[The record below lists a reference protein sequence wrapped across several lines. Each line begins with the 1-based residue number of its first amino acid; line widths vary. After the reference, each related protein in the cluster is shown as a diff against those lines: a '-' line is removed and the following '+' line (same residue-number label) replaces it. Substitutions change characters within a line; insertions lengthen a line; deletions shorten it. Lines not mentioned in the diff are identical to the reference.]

1 MKTKYWKTIIVLLFL
16 LLSVGNLRQVQAEE
30 NEDKL
35 ILNYTAGYNLTE
47 RYFELTSLKVDSS
60 RSGKWEFWYSSDGIN
75 YKKGYE
81 DFFDKSVSLYPLN
94 YKIYDLAGAAP
105 DKPVNGTLA
114 YNMGTTW
121 YCPVS
126 AKSNDTIFYYQAYAT
141 WEGGVRELFTTY
153 IEEGV
158 TYKTTEIPDPVKGY
172 YYLIDNNSTSN
183 FSTGQTGVTYTQSSN
198 IPFDVTDFGKYL
210 HVRAV
215 SCSGKVSAVLDVRL
229 APEEPYKNVKL
240 EAGEGI
246 ASVSGA
252 GRYLP
257 GQTVTVSAELKDYY
271 RFTGWSGTYES
282 SQQSY
287 TFIMPNKHV
296 VLTASA
302 ERPEYQLTYEA
313 MGGSGGP
320 DAERVKSG
328 EYVTVSAKTPVRTN
342 YSFVEWNEM
351 PDGSGKTYR
360 AGEKVQLTGNKT
372 LFAIWKADTYTIRL
386 HANRPGTASHAVEH
400 GAYDKKTIELKD
412 ASGSVREANGIT
424 YFGTMEV
431 VMDRYY
437 PEGLVWGVYQVDNAT
452 GTVTYLDSSSKDGL
466 NYDCWDSTYS
476 YKIVLTQN
484 QKYIGM
490 IAYWSGNNHYYRL
503 NHLHGEPAP
512 YYDKWGHQESYLA
525 NRLTN
530 RNDYMSIY
538 PAWQD
543 LGTSYPV
550 TADSGWTWHS
560 DGSNGEGYFEKT
572 FPKASEETLP
582 SSADLYSLTGW
593 HTTDSKSSSGEN
605 GTSWITTKDLNGRY
619 YKAGTK
625 VTDIALTDAGSKVI
639 DLYAPWENNTYTVSF
654 YPNEGSGSM
663 DTITCMYDSQETQY
677 LPANTFTRSGFT
689 FDSWWFTSSDAYT
702 PTLKADKAQVKNW
715 NSQNHGYVNL
725 FAQWKA
731 GEISYQIAFDGNG
744 ADSGSM
750 AAMTNIKYN
759 KKVSLTRNAYGRTGY
774 TFYGWTRKPVN
785 FTDYLKNRDAYPV
798 TKDGSVVSSLT
809 NVDGAT
815 VTYYALW
822 KPDGMDDDGNPI
834 HYTIYFNGNGADRGS
849 MDSMT
854 MTYGEAKELPANV
867 FEKTNCHFTGW
878 SMGSSGKVVYAD
890 KEKVKN
896 LSRTDG
902 AVVILYASW
911 ETDMYSIIFDG
922 NGADAG
928 SMEPQSMVY
937 GVAAELKANV
947 YTRTGYQFAGW
958 NTDADGSG
966 TGYTDRQR
974 VMNLICGHQSRI
986 TLYARWTPVSTT
998 VHFDGNGADTGR
1010 MGDVLMYYESARNL
1024 PENRYGRTG
1033 YEFTGWNTQ
1042 PDGSGTAYCDCDM
1055 YLNRNPDDKAEITL
1069 YAQWTGKVYRVRFD
1083 GNEADSGSMQPQS
1096 MVYGSP
1102 AALSLNQYG
1111 RTGYQFAGWNT
1122 QPDETGKSYADGEVV
1137 NSLTVEDEIVL
1148 YACWVDKEPPQFKDE
1163 DGNIITEDEVTY
1175 GWTNED
1181 VVFVYYAQ
1189 DLGSGLKNIVLKDD
1203 QGNELRQHESFIRW
1217 RVREE
1222 GITKLH
1228 LIAADN
1234 SGNEARLKINCLI
1247 DKTVPTLDNA
1257 ENYSFQEDGTLPLSL
1272 HADDE
1277 GGSGI
1282 QYMNLYSSDKDGTA
1296 DSLNLLKTAD
1306 SISGSHAELNYTFQ
1320 DDFVSDEMYYTL
1332 ITEDNAGNAAK
1343 HTFRIQ
1349 PSTGISGKEW
1359 RYDKTTVYDDTQ
1371 VLSYIQYGD
1380 MRTWFEV
1387 YLSGYLTEVTYDFDD
1402 DLNALGVEDV
1412 THALQPAATVTD
1424 NLEITLPTTMT
1435 YDKIYTV
1442 TIKGKRQEREVSMT
1456 LYLRY
1461 VKMTLKP
1468 HPSIRYQNG
1477 MAMPKDGGEWIDYEK
1492 EAEMQREKIRKYRE
1506 SLLELPED
1514 MQKKEE

>member
-1 MKTKYWKTIIVLLFL
+1 MKLGKIRRIMVMLLFL
-16 LLSVGNLRQVQAEE
+16 VVFLFTGTGQAMAKDDNTDE
-30 NEDKL
+30 
-35 ILNYTAGYNLTE
+35 IVVYGGCYASTTT
-47 RYFELTSLKVDSS
+47 RYYQLGKITIDSG
-60 RSGKWEFWYSSDGIN
+60 RPGTWEFWYSNDGVN

-81 DFFDKSVSLYPLN
+81 DVFRSSVTSYPLS
-94 YKIYDLAGAAP
+94 YKLYDLAGAAP

-114 YNMGTTW
+114 YNTGTKW

-126 AKSNDTIFYYQAYAT
+126 ANSNSSLLYYQFFAT
-141 WEGGVRELFTTY
+141 WENGSRELFSSFLDA
-153 IEEGV
+153 GV
-158 TYKTTEIPDPVKGY
+158 NYRTTEIPDPVKGY

-215 SCSGKVSAVLDVRL
+215 SCSGKVSKVLDVKL
-229 APEEPYKNVKL
+229 DPDEPDMPKTVKL
-240 EAGEGI
+240 RSGEGI
-246 ASVSGA
+246 VSVSGA
-252 GRYLP
+252 GSYLP
-257 GQTVTVSAELKDYY
+257 GQTVTVSAELEEYY
-271 RFTGWSGTYES
+271 RFSGWSGTYDS
-282 SQQSY
+282 GVQSY
-287 TFIMPNKHV
+287 TFVMPNKTV

-302 ERPEYQLTYEA
+302 NRPEYQLTYEA

-320 DAERVKSG
+320 DAECVKSG
-328 EYVTVSAKTPVRTN
+328 EYVTVSAKTPTRTN

-351 PDGSGKTYR
+351 PDGSGKVFR

-412 ASGSVREANGIT
+412 ASGSVREANGIQYGELPT
-424 YFGTMEV
+424 
-431 VMDRYY
+431 
-437 PEGLVWGVYQVDNAT
+437 VWYCSYCGADEEMNFFFYDNAT
-452 GTVTYLDSSSKDGL
+452 GKKENWGMDSAFSSGSSK
-466 NYDCWDSTYS
+466 Y
-476 YKIVLTQN
+476 
-484 QKYIGM
+484 QKYIGA
-490 IAYWSGNNHYYRL
+490 IFYRLDNGHYYKFSCL
-503 NHLHGEPAP
+503 PGEHDDRHYSAKFFQDFIPA
-512 YYDKWGHQESYLA
+512 YDTTPIKVY
-525 NRLTN
+525 TV
-530 RNDYMSIY
+530 
-538 PAWQD
+538 WQD

-572 FPKASEETLP
+572 FTKSSEETLP
-582 SSADLYSLTGW
+582 SSADLYTLTGW
-593 HTTDSKSSSGEN
+593 HTTDSKSSSKEN
-605 GTSWITTKDLNGRY
+605 GTSWITTKNLDGRY

-834 HYTIYFNGNGADRGS
+834 HYTIYFNGNGADSGS

-854 MTYGEAKELPANV
+854 MTYGETKELPANG

-878 SMGSSGKVVYAD
+878 AVSSSGKSVYAD

-896 LSRTDG
+896 LSKING
-902 AVVILYASW
+902 ATVILYACW
-911 ETDMYSIIFDG
+911 EINAYSIRFDG

-928 SMEPQSMVY
+928 SMENQSMIY
-937 GVAAELKANV
+937 STAAELQANA

-958 NTDADGSG
+958 NTETDGSG
-966 TGYTDRQR
+966 TSYTDRQR
-974 VMNLICGHQSRI
+974 VINLIGGHQSVI

-998 VHFDGNGADTGR
+998 IHFDGNGADSGK
-1010 MGDVLMYYESARNL
+1010 MGDVLMYYENARNL
-1024 PENRYGRTG
+1024 PENKYGKIG
-1033 YEFTGWNTQ
+1033 YYFTGWNTK
-1042 PDGSGTAYCDCDM
+1042 PDGSGTVYCDGDL
-1055 YLNRNPDDKAEITL
+1055 YLNLNPDDKAEITL
-1069 YAQWTGKVYRVRFD
+1069 YAQWTGKTYQIRFD
-1083 GNEADSGSMQPQS
+1083 GNGADSGSMENQS
-1096 MVYGSP
+1096 MLYGTP
-1102 AALSLNQYG
+1102 AALSRNQYG
-1111 RTGYQFAGWNT
+1111 KTGYQFENWNT
-1122 QPDETGKSYADGEVV
+1122 AADGTGTSFADGEVV
-1137 NSLTVEDEIVL
+1137 NSLTAEDEITL
-1148 YACWVDKEPPQFKDE
+1148 YACWVDKEPPQFEDP

-1181 VVFVYYAQ
+1181 VAFVYYAE

-1203 QGNELRQHESFIRW
+1203 QGNELRQHTSFIRW
-1217 RVREE
+1217 RVRDE

>member
-1 MKTKYWKTIIVLLFL
+1 MSKKKNKFVIMILIFVILAGAGQLVT
-16 LLSVGNLRQVQAEE
+16 VQAKEE
-30 NEDKL
+30 DHE
-35 ILNYTAGYNLTE
+35 IVVWYRPTASSSE
-47 RYFELTSLKVDSS
+47 RYFELVKIDIDS
-60 RSGKWEFWYSSDGIN
+60 GIPGTWEFWYSNDGVN

-81 DFFDKSVSLYPLN
+81 DVFRSSVTSYPLS
-94 YKIYDLAGAAP
+94 YKLYDLAGAAP

-114 YNMGTTW
+114 YNTGTKW

-126 AKSNDTIFYYQAYAT
+126 ANSNSSLLYYQFFAT
-141 WEGGVRELFTTY
+141 WENGSRELFSSFLDA
-153 IEEGV
+153 GV
-158 TYKTTEIPDPVKGY
+158 NYRTTEIPDPVRGY

-183 FSTGQTGVTYTQSSN
+183 FSTGQTGVTYTQSN
-198 IPFDVTDFGKYL
+198 NLPFDVSDFGKYL
-210 HVRAV
+210 HIRAV
-215 SCSGKVSAVLDVRL
+215 SCSGKVSKVLDVKL
-229 APEEPYKNVKL
+229 DPDEPDMPKTVKL
-240 EAGEGI
+240 RSGEGI
-246 ASVSGA
+246 VSVSGA

-320 DAERVKSG
+320 DAECVKSG
-328 EYVTVSAKTPVRTN
+328 EYVTVSAKIPVRTN

-372 LFAIWKADTYTIRL
+372 LFAVWKADTYTIRL
-386 HANRPGTASHAVEH
+386 HANRPATASHAVEH
-400 GAYDKKTIELKD
+400 WAYDKKTIELKG

-424 YFGTMEV
+424 YFGKTV
-431 VMDRYY
+431 SYVKPSGGRMDAVHIDEIYLY
-437 PEGLVWGVYQVDNAT
+437 DNDGNVSQT
-452 GTVTYLDSSSKDGL
+452 LDTYED
-466 NYDCWDSTYS
+466 
-476 YKIVLTQN
+476 IFF
-484 QKYIGM
+484 QKKYLGM
-490 IAYWSGNNHYYRL
+490 IIYDMTTMHYYKL
-503 NHLHGEPAP
+503 E
-512 YYDKWGHQESYLA
+512 YLG
-525 NRLTN
+525 N
-530 RNDYMSIY
+530 RNYVTNMLKNIAKPYAS
-538 PAWQD
+538 AWQD

-572 FPKASEETLP
+572 FTKSSEETLP
-582 SSADLYSLTGW
+582 SSADLYTLTGW
-593 HTTDSKSSSGEN
+593 HTTDSKSSSREN
-605 GTSWITTKDLNGRY
+605 GTSWITTKNLDGRY

-625 VTDIALTDAGSKVI
+625 VTDVALTDAGSKVI

-663 DTITCMYDSQETQY
+663 DTITCVYDSQETQY

-809 NVDGAT
+809 NVDGET

-834 HYTIYFNGNGADRGS
+834 HYTIYFNGNGADSGS
-849 MDSMT
+849 MENLQ
-854 MTYGEAKELPANV
+854 MTYGETKELPANN
-867 FEKTNCHFTGW
+867 FDRTNYHFTGW
-878 SMGSSGKVVYAD
+878 AVSSSGKSVYAD

-896 LSRTDG
+896 LSKING
-902 AVVILYASW
+902 ATVILYACW
-911 ETDMYSIIFDG
+911 EINAYSIRFDG

-928 SMEPQSMVY
+928 SMENQSMIY
-937 GVAAELKANV
+937 GTAAELQANA

-958 NTDADGSG
+958 NTETDGSG
-966 TGYTDRQR
+966 TSYTDRQR
-974 VMNLICGHQSRI
+974 VINLIGGHQSVI

-998 VHFDGNGADTGR
+998 IHFDGNGADSGK
-1010 MGDVLMYYESARNL
+1010 MGDVRMYYENARNL
-1024 PENRYGRTG
+1024 PENKYGKIG
-1033 YEFTGWNTQ
+1033 YYFTGWNTK
-1042 PDGSGTAYCDCDM
+1042 PDGSGTVYCDGDL
-1055 YLNRNPDDKAEITL
+1055 YLNLNPDDKAEITL
-1069 YAQWTGKVYRVRFD
+1069 YAQWTGKTYQIRFD
-1083 GNEADSGSMQPQS
+1083 GNGADSGSMENQT
-1096 MVYGSP
+1096 MIYGTP
-1102 AALSLNQYG
+1102 AALSRNQYG
-1111 RTGYQFAGWNT
+1111 KTGYQFENWNT
-1122 QPDETGKSYADGEVV
+1122 AADGTGTSFADGEVV
-1137 NSLTVEDEIVL
+1137 NSLTVEDEITL
-1148 YACWVDKEPPQFKDE
+1148 YACWLDKEPPQFEDP

-1181 VVFVYYAQ
+1181 VTFVYYAE

-1203 QGNELRQHESFIRW
+1203 QGNELRQHTSFIRW
-1217 RVREE
+1217 RVRDE

-1412 THALQPAATVTD
+1412 THTLQPAATVTD

-1506 SLLELPED
+1506 SLLVLPED

>member
-1 MKTKYWKTIIVLLFL
+1 MSKKKNKFVIMILIFVILAGAGQLVT
-16 LLSVGNLRQVQAEE
+16 VQAKEE
-30 NEDKL
+30 DHE
-35 ILNYTAGYNLTE
+35 IVVWYRPTASSSE
-47 RYFELTSLKVDSS
+47 RYFELVKIDIDS
-60 RSGKWEFWYSSDGIN
+60 GIPGTWEFWYSNDGVN

-81 DFFDKSVSLYPLN
+81 DVFRSSVTSYPLS
-94 YKIYDLAGAAP
+94 YKLYDLAGAAP

-114 YNMGTTW
+114 YNTGTKW

-126 AKSNDTIFYYQAYAT
+126 ANSNSSLLYYQFFAT
-141 WEGGVRELFTTY
+141 WENGSRELFSSFLDA
-153 IEEGV
+153 GV
-158 TYKTTEIPDPVKGY
+158 NYRTTEIPDPVKGY

-215 SCSGKVSAVLDVRL
+215 SCSGKVSKVLDVKL
-229 APEEPYKNVKL
+229 DPDEPDMPKTVKL
-240 EAGEGI
+240 RSGEGI
-246 ASVSGA
+246 VSVSGA
-252 GRYLP
+252 GSYLP
-257 GQTVTVSAELKDYY
+257 GQTVTVSAELEEYY
-271 RFTGWSGTYES
+271 RFSGWSGTYDS
-282 SQQSY
+282 GVQSY
-287 TFIMPNKHV
+287 TFVMPNKTV

-372 LFAIWKADTYTIRL
+372 LFAVWKADTYTIRL
-386 HANRPGTASHAVEH
+386 HANRPATASHAVEH
-400 GAYDKKTIELKD
+400 WAYDKKTIELKD
-412 ASGSVREANGIT
+412 ASGSVREENGIT
-424 YFGTMEV
+424 YFGT
-431 VMDRYY
+431 
-437 PEGLVWGVYQVDNAT
+437 
-452 GTVTYLDSSSKDGL
+452 TVS
-466 NYDCWDSTYS
+466 
-476 YKIVLTQN
+476 
-484 QKYIGM
+484 YIGP
-490 IAYWSGNNHYYRL
+490 SGGRLDVWQIDKIDLYDTEGNVSKTLKPYPDLYSPKYLGMVIYDTTTKQYYKVAHVGTSL
-503 NHLHGEPAP
+503 YPGSVIKNCPKP
-512 YYDKWGHQESYLA
+512 YQS
-525 NRLTN
+525 
-530 RNDYMSIY
+530 
-538 PAWQD
+538 AWQD

-550 TADSGWTWHS
+550 TADSGWTWHDS
-560 DGSNGEGYFEKT
+560 GSNGEGYFEKT
-572 FPKASEETLP
+572 FTKSSEETLP
-582 SSADLYSLTGW
+582 SSADLYTLTGW
-593 HTTDSKSSSGEN
+593 HTTDSKSSSKEN
-605 GTSWITTKDLNGRY
+605 GTSWITTKNLDGRY

-878 SMGSSGKVVYAD
+878 AVSSSGKSVYAD

-896 LSRTDG
+896 LSKING
-902 AVVILYASW
+902 ATVILYACW
-911 ETDMYSIIFDG
+911 EINAYSIRFDG

-928 SMEPQSMVY
+928 SMENQSMIY
-937 GVAAELKANV
+937 GTAAELQANA

-958 NTDADGSG
+958 NTETDGSG
-966 TGYTDRQR
+966 TSYTDRQR
-974 VMNLICGHQSRI
+974 VINLIGGHESVI

-998 VHFDGNGADTGR
+998 IHFDGNGADSGK
-1010 MGDVLMYYESARNL
+1010 MGDVLMYYENARNL
-1024 PENRYGRTG
+1024 PENKYGKIG
-1033 YEFTGWNTQ
+1033 YYFTGWNTK
-1042 PDGSGTAYCDCDM
+1042 PDGSGTVYCDGDL
-1055 YLNRNPDDKAEITL
+1055 YLNLNPDDKAEIIL
-1069 YAQWTGKVYRVRFD
+1069 YAQWTGKTYQIRFD
-1083 GNEADSGSMQPQS
+1083 GNGADSGSMENQS
-1096 MVYGSP
+1096 MIYGTP
-1102 AALSLNQYG
+1102 AALSRNQYG
-1111 RTGYQFAGWNT
+1111 KTGYQFENWNT
-1122 QPDETGKSYADGEVV
+1122 AADGTGTSFADGEVV
-1137 NSLTVEDEIVL
+1137 NSLTAEDEITL
-1148 YACWVDKEPPQFKDE
+1148 YACWVDKEPPQFEDP
-1163 DGNIITEDEVTY
+1163 DGNVITEDEVTY

-1181 VVFVYYAQ
+1181 VTFVYYAE

-1203 QGNELRQHESFIRW
+1203 QGNELRQHTSFIRW
-1217 RVREE
+1217 RVRDE

>member
-1 MKTKYWKTIIVLLFL
+1 MKLGKIRRIMVMLLFL
-16 LLSVGNLRQVQAEE
+16 VVFLFTGTGQAMAKDDNIDEIVVYGGAYASTTTRYYQLGKITIDSGRPGN
-30 NEDKL
+30 
-35 ILNYTAGYNLTE
+35 
-47 RYFELTSLKVDSS
+47 
-60 RSGKWEFWYSSDGIN
+60 WEFWYSNDGVN

-81 DFFDKSVSLYPLN
+81 DVFLSGVTSYPLS
-94 YKIYDLAGAAP
+94 YQLYDLAGAAP

-114 YNMGTTW
+114 YNTGTKW

-126 AKSNDTIFYYQAYAT
+126 ANSNSSLLYYQFFAT
-141 WEGGVRELFTTY
+141 WENGSRELFSSFQDD
-153 IEEGV
+153 GV
-158 TYKTTEIPDPVKGY
+158 NYRTTEIPDPVRGY
-172 YYLIDNNSTSN
+172 YYLIDNNPTSN
-183 FSTGQTGVTYTQSSN
+183 FSAGQTGVTYTQSSN
-198 IPFDVTDFGKYL
+198 IPFDVSDFGKYL

-215 SCSGKVSAVLDVRL
+215 SCSGKVSKVLDVSL
-229 APEEPYKNVKL
+229 KPEEPKRAVILKS
-240 EAGEGI
+240 GEGI
-246 ASVSGA
+246 SSVSGA
-252 GRYLP
+252 DWYLP
-257 GQTVTVSAELKDYY
+257 GQTVTVSAELEEYY
-271 RFTGWSGTYES
+271 SFAGWSGTYDS
-282 SQQSY
+282 GAQSY
-287 TFIMPNKHV
+287 TFVMPNKTV

-302 ERPEYQLTYEA
+302 NRPEYQLTYEA
-313 MGGSGGP
+313 MGGSGEPGSQT
-320 DAERVKSG
+320 VKSG
-328 EYVTVSAKTPVRTN
+328 EYVTISSKNPTRTN

-351 PDGSGKTYR
+351 PDGSGKTYQ
-360 AGEKVQLTGNKT
+360 AGEKIQLTGNKT

-412 ASGSVREANGIT
+412 ASGSVREANGIQYGELQT
-424 YFGTMEV
+424 VKYCSYCGTDEELNYFF
-431 VMDRYY
+431 Y
-437 PEGLVWGVYQVDNAT
+437 DNAT
-452 GTVTYLDSSSKDGL
+452 GKKENWGMDSDFSSGSSK
-466 NYDCWDSTYS
+466 Y
-476 YKIVLTQN
+476 
-484 QKYIGM
+484 QKYIGA
-490 IAYWSGNNHYYRL
+490 IFYRLDNGHYYKFSCLPGKHDDRRYSARFFQDL
-503 NHLHGEPAP
+503 IPA
-512 YYDKWGHQESYLA
+512 YS
-525 NRLTN
+525 TT
-530 RNDYMSIY
+530 SIKVY
-538 PAWQD
+538 TVWQD

-550 TADSGWTWHS
+550 IADSGWTWHS

-572 FPKASEETLP
+572 FTKSSEETLP
-582 SSADLYSLTGW
+582 SSADLYTLTGW

-605 GTSWITTKDLNGRY
+605 GTSWITTKNLDGRY

-625 VTDIALTDAGSKVI
+625 VTDVALTDAGSKVI

-822 KPDGMDDDGNPI
+822 KPDGMDDEGNPI
-834 HYTIYFNGNGADRGS
+834 HYTIYFNGNGADSGS
-849 MDSMT
+849 MEKLQ
-854 MTYGEAKELPANV
+854 MTYGETKELPANN
-867 FEKTNCHFTGW
+867 FDRTNYHFTGW
-878 SMGSSGKVVYAD
+878 AVSSSGKSVYAD

-896 LSRTDG
+896 LSKINRAT
-902 AVVILYASW
+902 VILYACW
-911 ETDMYSIIFDG
+911 EINAYSIRFDG

-928 SMEPQSMVY
+928 SMENQSMIY
-937 GVAAELKANV
+937 GTAAELQANA

-958 NTDADGSG
+958 NTETDGSG
-966 TGYTDRQR
+966 TSYTDRQR
-974 VMNLICGHQSRI
+974 VINLIGGHQSII

-998 VHFDGNGADTGR
+998 IHFDGNGADSGK
-1010 MGDVLMYYESARNL
+1010 MGDVLMYYENARNL
-1024 PENRYGRTG
+1024 PENKYGKTG
-1033 YEFTGWNTQ
+1033 YYFTGWNTK
-1042 PDGSGTAYCDCDM
+1042 PDGSGTVYCDGDL
-1055 YLNRNPDDKAEITL
+1055 YLNLNPDDKAEITL
-1069 YAQWTGKVYRVRFD
+1069 YAQWTGKTYQIRFD
-1083 GNEADSGSMQPQS
+1083 GNGADSGSMENQS
-1096 MVYGSP
+1096 MIYGTP
-1102 AALSLNQYG
+1102 AALFRNQYG
-1111 RTGYQFAGWNT
+1111 KTGYQFESWNT
-1122 QPDETGKSYADGEVV
+1122 AADGTGTSFADGEVV
-1137 NSLTVEDEIVL
+1137 NSLTVEDEITL
-1148 YACWVDKEPPQFKDE
+1148 YACWLDKEPPQFEDP

-1181 VVFVYYAQ
+1181 VTFVYYAE

-1203 QGNELRQHESFIRW
+1203 QGNELRQHTSFIRW
-1217 RVREE
+1217 RVRDE

-1412 THALQPAATVTD
+1412 THTLQPAATVTD

-1506 SLLELPED
+1506 SLLVLPED

>member
-1 MKTKYWKTIIVLLFL
+1 MKLGKIRRIMVMLLFL
-16 LLSVGNLRQVQAEE
+16 VVFLFTGTGQAMAKDDNIDEIVVYGGAYASTTTRYYQLGKITIDSGRPGN
-30 NEDKL
+30 
-35 ILNYTAGYNLTE
+35 
-47 RYFELTSLKVDSS
+47 
-60 RSGKWEFWYSSDGIN
+60 WEFWYSNDGVN

-81 DFFDKSVSLYPLN
+81 DVFLSGVTSYPLS
-94 YKIYDLAGAAP
+94 YQLYDLAGAAP

-114 YNMGTTW
+114 YNTGTKW

-126 AKSNDTIFYYQAYAT
+126 ANSNSSLLYYQFFAT
-141 WEGGVRELFTTY
+141 WENGSRELFSSFRDK
-153 IEEGV
+153 GV
-158 TYKTTEIPDPVKGY
+158 TYMTTEIPDLVKGY
-172 YYLIDNNSTSN
+172 YYLIDNNPTSN

-198 IPFDVTDFGKYL
+198 LPFDVSDFGKYL

-215 SCSGKVSAVLDVRL
+215 SCSGKVSEVLNVRL
-229 APEEPYKNVKL
+229 IGPDALYRVVKL
-240 EAGEGI
+240 NSGEGI
-246 ASVSGA
+246 SSVSGS
-252 GRYLP
+252 GKYLP

-271 RFTGWSGTYES
+271 RFAGWSGTYES
-282 SQQSY
+282 GQQSY

-313 MGGSGGP
+313 MGGSGEPGSQT
-320 DAERVKSG
+320 VKSG
-328 EYVTVSAKTPVRTN
+328 EYVTISSKNPTRTN

-351 PDGSGKTYR
+351 PDGSGKAFR
-360 AGEKVQLTGNKT
+360 SGEKVQLTGNKT

-412 ASGSVREANGIT
+412 ASGSVREANGIQYGELQT
-424 YFGTMEV
+424 VKYCSYCGTDEELNYFF
-431 VMDRYY
+431 Y
-437 PEGLVWGVYQVDNAT
+437 DNAT
-452 GTVTYLDSSSKDGL
+452 GKKENWGMDSDFSSGSSK
-466 NYDCWDSTYS
+466 Y
-476 YKIVLTQN
+476 
-484 QKYIGM
+484 QKYIGA
-490 IAYWSGNNHYYRL
+490 IFYRLDNGHYYKFSCLPGKHDDRRYSARFFQDL
-503 NHLHGEPAP
+503 IPA
-512 YYDKWGHQESYLA
+512 YS
-525 NRLTN
+525 TT
-530 RNDYMSIY
+530 SIKVY
-538 PAWQD
+538 TVWQD

-550 TADSGWTWHS
+550 IADSGWTWHS

-572 FPKASEETLP
+572 FTKSSEETLP
-582 SSADLYSLTGW
+582 SSADLYTLTGW

-605 GTSWITTKDLNGRY
+605 GTSWITTKNLDGRY

-625 VTDIALTDAGSKVI
+625 VRDIALTDAGSKVI

-809 NVDGAT
+809 NVDGET

-822 KPDGMDDDGNPI
+822 KPDGVDDDGNPI
-834 HYTIYFNGNGADRGS
+834 HYTIYFNGNGADSGS
-849 MDSMT
+849 MENLK
-854 MTYGEAKELPANV
+854 MTYGETKELPANN
-867 FEKTNCHFTGW
+867 FDRTNYHFTGW
-878 SMGSSGKVVYAD
+878 AVSSSGKAVYAD

-896 LSRTDG
+896 LSKING
-902 AVVILYASW
+902 ATVILYACW
-911 ETDMYSIIFDG
+911 EINAYSIRFDG

-928 SMEPQSMVY
+928 SMENQTMIY
-937 GVAAELKANV
+937 GTAAELQANA

-958 NTDADGSG
+958 NTESDGSG
-966 TGYTDRQR
+966 TSYTDRQR
-974 VMNLICGHQSRI
+974 VINLIGGHQSII

-998 VHFDGNGADTGR
+998 IHFDGNGADSGK
-1010 MGDVLMYYESARNL
+1010 MGDVLMYYENARNL
-1024 PENRYGRTG
+1024 PENKYGKTG
-1033 YEFTGWNTQ
+1033 YYFTGWNTK
-1042 PDGSGTAYCDCDM
+1042 PDGSGTVYCDGDL
-1055 YLNRNPDDKAEITL
+1055 YLNLNPDDKAEITL
-1069 YAQWTGKVYRVRFD
+1069 YAQWTGKTYQIRFD
-1083 GNEADSGSMQPQS
+1083 GNGADSGSMENQS
-1096 MVYGSP
+1096 MIYGTP
-1102 AALSLNQYG
+1102 AALSRNQYG
-1111 RTGYQFAGWNT
+1111 KTGYQFESWNT
-1122 QPDETGKSYADGEVV
+1122 AADGTGTSFADGEVV
-1137 NSLTVEDEIVL
+1137 NSLTVEDEITL
-1148 YACWVDKEPPQFKDE
+1148 YACWVDKEPPQFEDP

-1181 VVFVYYAQ
+1181 VTFIYYAE

-1203 QGNELRQHESFIRW
+1203 QGNELRQHTSFIRW
-1217 RVREE
+1217 RVRDE

-1257 ENYSFQEDGTLPLSL
+1257 ENYIFQEDGTLPLSL

-1320 DDFVSDEMYYTL
+1320 DDFVSDEMYYAL

-1412 THALQPAATVTD
+1412 THTLQPAVTVTD

-1506 SLLELPED
+1506 SLLVLPED

>member
-1 MKTKYWKTIIVLLFL
+1 MKLGKIRRIMVMLLFL
-16 LLSVGNLRQVQAEE
+16 VVFLFTGTGQAMAKDDNTDEIVVYGGCYASTTTRYYQLGKITIDSGRPGN
-30 NEDKL
+30 
-35 ILNYTAGYNLTE
+35 
-47 RYFELTSLKVDSS
+47 
-60 RSGKWEFWYSSDGIN
+60 WEFWYSNDGVN

-81 DFFDKSVSLYPLN
+81 DVFRSSVTSYPLS
-94 YKIYDLAGAAP
+94 YQLYDLAGAAP

-114 YNMGTTW
+114 YNTGTKW

-126 AKSNDTIFYYQAYAT
+126 ANSNSSLLYYQFFAT
-141 WEGGVRELFTTY
+141 WENGSRELFSSFQDD
-153 IEEGV
+153 GV
-158 TYKTTEIPDPVKGY
+158 NYRTTEIPDPVRGY

-198 IPFDVTDFGKYL
+198 LPFDVSDFGKYL

-215 SCSGKVSAVLDVRL
+215 SCSGKVSAVLDVKL
-229 APEEPYKNVKL
+229 DYPDALYKVVKL
-240 EAGEGI
+240 SSGEGI
-246 ASVSGA
+246 SSISGG

-257 GQTVTVSAELKDYY
+257 GQTVTVSAELEEYY
-271 RFTGWSGTYES
+271 SFAGWSGTYDS
-282 SQQSY
+282 GAQSY
-287 TFIMPNKHV
+287 TFVMPNKTV

-302 ERPEYQLTYEA
+302 KRPEYQLTYEA

-351 PDGSGKTYR
+351 PDGSGKTYQ

-372 LFAIWKADTYTIRL
+372 LFAVWKADTYTIRL

-412 ASGSVREANGIT
+412 ASGSVREANGIQYGELPT
-424 YFGTMEV
+424 
-431 VMDRYY
+431 
-437 PEGLVWGVYQVDNAT
+437 VWYCSYCGADEEMNFFFYDNAT
-452 GTVTYLDSSSKDGL
+452 GKKENWGMDSAFSSGSSK
-466 NYDCWDSTYS
+466 Y
-476 YKIVLTQN
+476 
-484 QKYIGM
+484 QKYIGA
-490 IAYWSGNNHYYRL
+490 IFYRLDNGHYYKFSCL
-503 NHLHGEPAP
+503 PGEHDDRHYSAKFFQDFIPA
-512 YYDKWGHQESYLA
+512 YD
-525 NRLTN
+525 TT
-530 RNDYMSIY
+530 SIKVY
-538 PAWQD
+538 TVWQD

-572 FPKASEETLP
+572 FTKSSEETLP
-582 SSADLYSLTGW
+582 SSADLYTLTGW
-593 HTTDSKSSSGEN
+593 HTTDSKSSSKEN
-605 GTSWITTKDLNGRY
+605 GTSWITTKNLDGRY
-619 YKAGTK
+619 YKTGTK
-625 VTDIALTDAGSKVI
+625 VTDVALTDAGSKVI

-663 DTITCMYDSQETQY
+663 DTITCVYDSQETQY

-702 PTLKADKAQVKNW
+702 PTLKADKEQVKNW

-809 NVDGAT
+809 NVDGET

-834 HYTIYFNGNGADRGS
+834 HYTIYFNGNGADSGS
-849 MDSMT
+849 MENLQ
-854 MTYGEAKELPANV
+854 MTYGETKELPANG

-966 TGYTDRQR
+966 TRYTDRQR
-974 VMNLICGHQSRI
+974 VMNLIGGHQSRI

-1083 GNEADSGSMQPQS
+1083 GNGADSGSMQPQS
-1096 MVYGSP
+1096 MAYGSP

-1257 ENYSFQEDGTLPLSL
+1257 ENYIFQEDGTLPLSL

-1412 THALQPAATVTD
+1412 THTLQPAATITD

-1442 TIKGKRQEREVSMT
+1442 MLKGKRQEREVSMM

-1506 SLLELPED
+1506 SLLVLPED

>member
-1 MKTKYWKTIIVLLFL
+1 MSKKKNKFVIMILIFVILAGAGQLVT
-16 LLSVGNLRQVQAEE
+16 VQAKEE
-30 NEDKL
+30 DHE
-35 ILNYTAGYNLTE
+35 IVVWYRPTASSSE
-47 RYFELTSLKVDSS
+47 RYFELVKIDIDS
-60 RSGKWEFWYSSDGIN
+60 GIPGTWEFWYSNDGVN

-81 DFFDKSVSLYPLN
+81 DVFRSSVTSYPLS
-94 YKIYDLAGAAP
+94 YKLYDLAGAAP

-114 YNMGTTW
+114 YNTGTKW

-126 AKSNDTIFYYQAYAT
+126 ANSNSSLLYYQFFGT
-141 WEGGVRELFTTY
+141 WENGSRELFSSFLDA
-153 IEEGV
+153 GV
-158 TYKTTEIPDPVKGY
+158 NYRTTEIPDPVKGY

-372 LFAIWKADTYTIRL
+372 LFAVWKADTYTIRL
-386 HANRPGTASHAVEH
+386 HANRPATASHAVEH
-400 GAYDKKTIELKD
+400 WAYDKKTIELKD
-412 ASGSVREANGIT
+412 ASGSVREENGIT
-424 YFGTMEV
+424 YFGT
-431 VMDRYY
+431 
-437 PEGLVWGVYQVDNAT
+437 
-452 GTVTYLDSSSKDGL
+452 TVS
-466 NYDCWDSTYS
+466 
-476 YKIVLTQN
+476 
-484 QKYIGM
+484 YIGP
-490 IAYWSGNNHYYRL
+490 SGGRLDVWQIDKIDLYDTEGNVSKTLKPYPDLYSPKYLGMVIYDTTTKQYYKVAHVGTSL
-503 NHLHGEPAP
+503 YPGSVIKNCPKP
-512 YYDKWGHQESYLA
+512 YQS
-525 NRLTN
+525 
-530 RNDYMSIY
+530 
-538 PAWQD
+538 AWQD

-560 DGSNGEGYFEKT
+560 DGSNGDGYFEKT
-572 FPKASEETLP
+572 FTKSSEETLP
-582 SSADLYSLTGW
+582 SSADLYTLTGW
-593 HTTDSKSSSGEN
+593 HTTDSKSSSKEN
-605 GTSWITTKDLNGRY
+605 GTSWITTKNLDGRY

-785 FTDYLKNRDAYPV
+785 FTDYLKKRDAYPV

-822 KPDGMDDDGNPI
+822 KPDGMDDYGNPI
-834 HYTIYFNGNGADRGS
+834 HYTIYFNGNGADSGS
-849 MDSMT
+849 MEKLQ
-854 MTYGEAKELPANV
+854 MTYGETKELPANN
-867 FEKTNCHFTGW
+867 FDRTNYHFTGW
-878 SMGSSGKVVYAD
+878 AVSSSGKSVYAD

-896 LSRTDG
+896 LSKING
-902 AVVILYASW
+902 ATVILYACW
-911 ETDMYSIIFDG
+911 EINAYSIRFDG

-974 VMNLICGHQSRI
+974 VMNLIGGHQSRI

-1083 GNEADSGSMQPQS
+1083 GNGADSGSMQPQS